1 MNSKDTKSQ
10 GLCSPQLQVQMEIDG
25 ADRSKT
31 NLEAGPGL
39 DSNWEECI
47 LGRVQSSER
56 AASTSDSKSEQS
68 RSEVHLLHRKGITSV

>member
-47 LGRVQSSER
+47 LGFSPVNEQQVPPIQSP
-56 AASTSDSKSEQS
+56 SKADLKFIL
-68 RSEVHLLHRKGITSV
+68 LLHRKGITSV